1 MWSGRNKTVVG
12 KSTMK
17 ANLNKSAAKNVL
29 TYYTLYLY
37 GGDKNSPYP
46 MKGPFVI
53 GEYHKIFSKQE
64 DG

>member
-1 MWSGRNKTVVG
+1 
-12 KSTMK
+12 MK

-53 GEYHKIFSKQE
+53 CEYHKIFSKQE

>member
-1 MWSGRNKTVVG
+1 VVG

-37 GGDKNSPYP
+37 GGDRNSPYP